1 MATGTCT
8 PRARD
13 LSQMTFSAIFRDARG
28 QSLQCQQRDE
38 YLQAIRTIAVRG
50 GVGCGKD
57 NAALSGSKPTRLAV
71 RDHHKR
77 SLGGKSPRK
86 LSNSIA
92 GLAAAGSSRYRQ
104 NIAAIPASASIL
116 PPNAAA

>member
-1 MATGTCT
+1 MRVASRCSASKGTNTSKRSDRYQGPLASDVERLKDRAASTGT
-8 PRARD
+8 
-13 LSQMTFSAIFRDARG
+13 
-28 QSLQCQQRDE
+28 
-38 YLQAIRTIAVRG
+38 
-50 GVGCGKD
+50 
-57 NAALSGSKPTRLAV
+57 KPTTLAV

-86 LSNSIA
+86 LSNSIV

-116 PPNAAA
+116 PRSWH